1 MPPKAKFTRGEI
13 VEAAFSIVRERG
25 MEYLTARELGSRLG
39 SSARPIFTVFNSMD
53 EVRDA
58 VIKRAVELDKDY
70 TMRGLQE
77 KVPFKGVGMAYIKF
91 AQDEPQLFRL
101 LFMSE
106 PKESY
111 TVSSMIDLFNRVSP
125 ISDSIEGP
133 YAMDKEKASKLF
145 QHMWIYTH
153 GIATMCVNGLCS
165 YTDEEI
171 SERLSEV
178 FNALLDEEK
187 TSATKKS

>member
-1 MPPKAKFTRGEI
+1 
-13 VEAAFSIVRERG
+13 
-25 MEYLTARELGSRLG
+25 
-39 SSARPIFTVFNSMD
+39 MD

-58 VIKRAVELDKDY
+58 VIERAVELDKDY
-70 TMRGLQE
+70 TMKGLQK